1 MPTDVNIPLMVA
13 FGLSSGAALWAA
25 LQLWAAHP
33 PSGAEKPVDWP
44 LAVFL
49 AVVSVT
55 IFAGWLSVILASF
68 NLFSAWL
75 IALAL
80 ISAAALILWKNRPLR
95 FRSFTPP
102 TRYEIAL
109 GVLLLGSAVVY
120 FRPHEYVLGGSD
132 AGTYMN
138 IAVTAART
146 GRFVLHDEWSAFLS
160 TAPEVTLREQP
171 PQWLTR
177 HLQFVGYYLDD
188 ADPSRV
194 IPQFF
199 PFHPMLL
206 AMGVS
211 LGGVWGGLLVTPL
224 WGVLSLAA
232 VYFVARKLFSAPP
245 ALLAATLLALTP
257 THIYFARYPT
267 TEPLTL
273 LLVFS
278 ALLAFQMLWDDR
290 AAGAPW
296 GVFGG
301 GALGAALLTRIDLP
315 VVLIVFVAAL
325 IVARVRGRRWSRGW
339 TWFALTLTAFVA
351 HLILDVLLI
360 NWPYFWNS
368 YGALRGPINSP
379 TLIVAGTLGVIGALG
394 LSAIAWRRRA
404 RGAQRSLG
412 SITLSPLIRNGLAAG
427 VIALSAYAYFVRP
440 VLEPIRMATSWPGNV
455 QYPILDGQN
464 WVRIGWYITPLGIAL
479 ATLGLAWIARR
490 AALRRLSVFL
500 AVGVLTIIQY
510 VYNIFNTPY
519 HIYAM
524 RRYVPIALPMLMI
537 FAAVALAA
545 IWRARR
551 GPRWAAGGLAAILMA
566 GLIYQARFVLPMR
579 EFYSAVDQLAAL
591 NARLRPGSIVIM
603 SEPSESALADNF
615 GVPLRFMFNHDL
627 AAIRTDDAA
636 AGEFLGR
643 LLARAAAAQRP
654 VQLIAINPIAPA
666 VRSSLH
672 LQPRDVFELR
682 LHALMSTFY
691 DYPSVDQPAYY
702 GWEIYDVSGPRAA
715 LTATTPLTIDIGTL
729 DTAYIRSGFH
739 GKDVLPDGASAR
751 WTQADAIVDVPVAA
765 AGPLSITVR
774 ALIFRP
780 ATVSA
785 SPVSVSLDEQVIGEF
800 TPGAAWQTFS
810 FNGLAQPVNGIS
822 SLRFKSTTFNP
833 LQLQLST
840 DNRDLGFML
849 DQISIRP

>member
-1 MPTDVNIPLMVA
+1 MLHGINIPLMLA
-13 FGLSSGAALWAA
+13 FGLSGGAALLAA
-25 LQLWAAHP
+25 LQLWATHQS
-33 PSGAEKPVDWP
+33 SGAEKPIDWP

-49 AVVSVT
+49 AVVGVT

-68 NLFSAWL
+68 NVFSAWL

-80 ISAAALILWKNRPLR
+80 ISVAALILWKNRPIRL
-95 FRSFTPP
+95 RSFTAP
-102 TRYEIAL
+102 TRYELAL

-120 FRPHEYVLGGSD
+120 FRPHEYVLGGND
-132 AGTYMN
+132 AGTYLN

-146 GRFVLHDEWSAFLS
+146 GQFVLHDEWSAFLS
-160 TAPEVTLREQP
+160 TAPEVTLRTQP
-171 PQWLTR
+171 SYYLTR

-206 AMGVS
+206 ALGVS

-232 VYFVARKLFSAPP
+232 VYFVTRKLFSAPL

-290 AAGAPW
+290 AAGALW

-301 GALGAALLTRIDLP
+301 AALGAALLTRIDLP
-315 VVLIVFVAAL
+315 IVLIVFVAAI
-325 IVARVRGRRWSRGW
+325 IVVRVRGRWSRGW
-339 TWFALTLTAFVA
+339 TWFALTLAAFVA
-351 HLILDVLLI
+351 HLALDVLLI

-368 YGALRGPINSP
+368 YGALRGLINSP
-379 TLIVAGTLGVIGALG
+379 TLIGAGLLGVIGVIG
-394 LSAIAWRRRA
+394 LSMIAWRWRA
-404 RGAQRSLG
+404 RGAPQSWR
-412 SITLSPLIRNGLAAG
+412 SITSAPLVRRGLAAG
-427 VIALSAYAYFVRP
+427 VIALSAYAYFLRP

-455 QYPILDGQN
+455 RFPILDGQN

-479 ATLGLAWIARR
+479 ATLGLALIARR
-490 AALRRLSVFL
+490 ASLQRLSVFL

-524 RRYVPIALPMLMI
+524 RRYVPIALPVLMI
-537 FAAVALAA
+537 FVAVALAA

-551 GPRWAAGGLAAILMA
+551 WSRWAALGLAVILMA
-566 GLIYQARFVLPMR
+566 GLIYQARFVLPLR
-579 EFYSAVDQLAAL
+579 EFYSAVDQLTAL
-591 NARLRPGSIVIM
+591 NARLLPNSIVIM

-627 AAIRTDDAA
+627 AAIRTDNAA
-636 AGEFLGR
+636 TGEFLDR
-643 LLARAAAAQRP
+643 LLARAAIEQRP

-672 LQPRDVFELR
+672 LQPRAVFEIR
-682 LHALMSTFY
+682 LHALLSTFY

-702 GWEIYDVSGPRAA
+702 GWEIYDVIGPRVT
-715 LTATTPLTIDIGTL
+715 LTATTPLTIDIGTW

-739 GKDVLPDGASAR
+739 GKDVLPDGTSAR
-751 WTQADAIVDVPVAA
+751 WTQADVVVDVPVAT
-765 AGPLSITVR
+765 AGPLSIAVR

-780 ATVSA
+780 AAVPA
-785 SPVSVSLDEQVIGEF
+785 SPISVWLDDQEIGKF
-800 TPGAAWQTFS
+800 TPGEAWQTFS

-833 LQLQLST
+833 LQLQLSA
-840 DNRDLGFML
+840 DNRDLGFVL
-849 DQISIRP
+849 DQISIAP